1 VRLGILPEALKR
13 RNRMNTK
20 QELELVIAS
29 WPDENG
35 VSSNPEFYEDWELKQ
50 NQYFQDKVYM
60 ALGGG
65 RINML
70 SKRQIGFLNRCL
82 SDLKNRKS
90 VFSITLEE
98 IIGQYELVT
107 EHLSPSYLEDA
118 IEAHTKRKKMH

>member
-1 VRLGILPEALKR
+1 
-13 RNRMNTK
+13 MNTK

-35 VSSNPEFYEDWELKQ
+35 VSSNPEVYEGWLLKQ
-50 NQYFQDKVYM
+50 DQYFLDKVYM
-60 ALGGG
+60 ALGEE
-65 RINML
+65 RIDML

-107 EHLSPSYLEDA
+107 EHLSPSYLEAA
-118 IEAHTKRKKMH
+118 IEAHTKQKKMH